1 MFNFLVSS
9 TYHVTN
15 NVKVRED
22 LEINFWAKNAS
33 CAWYPREKYWQSI
46 ICSKHPLGLEL
57 LTSSKQ
63 GLSVNFRRYAER
75 LHAES
80 RPATEGNKSR
90 NLWFLS
96 LPSSLSHTKETLQ
109 NKPSETKIK
118 WNLTSGQLEGNVPL
132 FNKQWLKK
140 CNKLYY
146 AKL

>member
-22 LEINFWAKNAS
+22 LEINFWGKNAS

-63 GLSVNFRRYAER
+63 GLFGKLPKVCRTTACREVSA
-75 LHAES
+75 A
-80 RPATEGNKSR
+80 EGNKSR

-118 WNLTSGQLEGNVPL
+118 QNVTSGQLEGNVPL
-132 FNKQWLKK
+132 FSKQWLKK
-140 CNKLYY
+140 CNKLYD
-146 AKL
+146 AKP